1 MGIAQACPVGFF
13 ETICFSTLHLV
24 AMKNV
29 FRRKEPVEVP
39 VNSLVN
45 KLEAVEKTHKHFFF
59 TRTRAPGNFF
69 PNIYVN
75 ESNRLVDLRRKS
87 C

>member
-1 MGIAQACPVGFF
+1 VQRSLGSVGGLRAKGLRTRRQASMGIAQACPVGFF

-45 KLEAVEKTHKHFFF
+45 KLEAVDK
-59 TRTRAPGNFF
+59 N
-69 PNIYVN
+69 
-75 ESNRLVDLRRKS
+75 S
-87 C
+87 